1 MFKMSFRRIDLVKGG
16 WFLHPYFSLGSY
28 FCVDIIESEIFPFI
42 IYGSS
47 SDTSLKFKIFDNLE
61 NLNRAVYRILVEKSN
76 RNYIWRKLEDDR
88 NLFINYSS
96 KEFIQDYLSRSWNY
110 NNRIISRYLAETSF
124 AALDL
129 RNIIENYSH
138 VAKIAATKTCSDSTP
153 SIFDRLSD
161 TDKNDLK
168 EHLKE
173 AGVEFNLTVSP
184 CDNSTDKLVD
194 IAKIYLQNP
203 LFGRF

>member
-1 MFKMSFRRIDLVKGG
+1 MSFRRIDLVKGG

-28 FCVDIIESEIFPFI
+28 FCVDIIESEISPFI
-42 IYGSS
+42 IYGNS

-76 RNYIWRKLEDDR
+76 RNYIWRKLEDDSD
-88 NLFINYSS
+88 LLINYSP
-96 KEFIQDYLSRSWNY
+96 KEFIQDYLSRCWNY

-124 AALDL
+124 AALGL

-138 VAKIAATKTCSDSTP
+138 VAKIVATKTCSDTNP
-153 SIFDRLSD
+153 SIFDCLSD

-184 CDNSTDKLVD
+184 CDNSTDKLAD